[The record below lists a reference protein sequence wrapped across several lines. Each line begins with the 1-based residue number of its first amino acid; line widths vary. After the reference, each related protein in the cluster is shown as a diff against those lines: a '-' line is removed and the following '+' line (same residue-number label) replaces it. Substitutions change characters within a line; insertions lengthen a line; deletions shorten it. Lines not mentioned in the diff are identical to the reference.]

1 MSISEF
7 TYGFGKSLVL
17 SQIERRY
24 ANPNGIETDLMQH
37 IRRVLDIPEVNRC
50 VITSTSAKTGR
61 CYACVEDLVGTNVY
75 IERCE
80 KLNTRVKTNCSIC
93 NALICK
99 QHTELVCAKCNNCWK
114 YFFKKSIKSLINGND
129 KNDVQ
134 MRNDTLV
141 QLIFIHDLL
150 VTNFIS

>member
-1 MSISEF
+1 MSNSEF
-7 TYGFGKSLVL
+7 TYGSGKSLVL

-24 ANPNGIETDLMQH
+24 GNPNGIQTDLMQH

-50 VITSTSAKTGR
+50 VVTNTPAKTGR

-99 QHTELVCAKCNNCWK
+99 QHTELVCAKCNNC
-114 YFFKKSIKSLINGND
+114 
-129 KNDVQ
+129 
-134 MRNDTLV
+134 
-141 QLIFIHDLL
+141 
-150 VTNFIS
+150 